1 MTSFINDSIVCGAS
15 IIGKAHVMSDTSCQD
30 SFKIFK
36 KKYGIAMS
44 VCDGVGSN
52 KYSQFGSK
60 AACKAVCKVF
70 KLHYRG
76 KVSKEL
82 IGEKI
87 EHYYKKYVRRKY
99 RKEAGTTCLFVYVL
113 FDNEVIIGQAGDG
126 VILIKIDDR
135 FLVFQNKK
143 DDFMNEVHALN
154 CTGTYNYR
162 KIKNLKF
169 DFNDNHKLQFLLS
182 TDGISEDIIPEKRE
196 EFFEY
201 FIKLSSDN
209 GESKLKE
216 TLENWSVPGSIDDK
230 TVITYSRR
238 K

>member
-1 MTSFINDSIVCGAS
+1 
-15 IIGKAHVMSDTSCQD
+15 MSDTSCQD
-30 SFKIFK
+30 SFKIFT

-70 KLHYRG
+70 KLHHRG
-76 KVSKEL
+76 KVPKEL

-99 RKEAGTTCLFVYVL
+99 RKEAGTTCLFAYVF

-169 DFNDNHKLQFLLS
+169 NFNNNHKLQFLLS

-201 FIKLSSDN
+201 FINLSSDN

-216 TLENWSVPGSIDDK
+216 TLENRSVPGSIDDK